1 MELTD
6 DSSLHNTESSKRGKN
21 AAKRNSTSFDSERG
35 RKIGAL
41 GNISKAELK
50 EFKDSQ
56 MAELRAGM
64 TRQNWAKGLLNAMQ
78 EGDKDKVDCY
88 LSVGKFAGYSFDQN
102 EGRVQNL
109 NIKTEGK
116 LDSTLSIQVGR
127 VADER
132 KG

>member
-109 NIKTEGK
+109 NIKTEGREQRNVVINFRRATPEDAK
-116 LDSTLSIQVGR
+116 
-127 VADER
+127 
-132 KG
+132 